1 MGVARDQGIL
11 MRVGKPSVETR
22 LTKAFGLRHP
32 FACAGLAFA
41 GMTPPLC
48 IAVAE
53 AGAMGAFGV
62 GKLPPEAVQ
71 GSIAA
76 IRAATDGAININ
88 FITIFTTD
96 DHITLCEQLRPPVV
110 SFHWGHPPRPWID
123 RLKTAGISVW
133 EQVGSVAAAKIAADE
148 GIDVII
154 AQGSEAGGHNYG
166 SLPIFALLPAIIDA
180 VNPTMVLAAGA
191 ISDGR
196 GVAGAL
202 ALGADGVWVG
212 TRMAATREGD
222 IAPGYKDRLVAAQ
235 GEDTV
240 LTSLFGRDTLDF
252 NPMRV
257 LRNTIVCDYAGREDE
272 AANDPQAQP
281 VIGSMPLGGM
291 DMPLH
296 RFSNMVPMSEATG
309 DVDQM
314 PLLAGQGVGLI
325 HDLPSAGD
333 VIEAVMADAALRLRD
348 LGSKSS

>member
-1 MGVARDQGIL
+1 MAKV
-11 MRVGKPSVETR
+11 KPSIETR
-22 LTKAFGLRHP
+22 LTTAFGLRHP

-62 GKLPPEAVQ
+62 GKLPPEAVKA
-71 GSIAA
+71 SITVV
-76 IRAATDGAININ
+76 RDATDGAININ
-88 FITIFTTD
+88 FITIFTSEA
-96 DHITLCEQLRPPVV
+96 HISLCEELRPPVV
-110 SFHWGHPPRPWID
+110 SFHWGHPPKRWIT
-123 RLKTAGISVW
+123 RLQAAGISVW
-133 EQVGSVAAAKIAADE
+133 EQVGSVEAARLAVDD

-166 SLPIFALLPAIIDA
+166 SLPLFALLPVIIDA
-180 VNPTMVLAAGA
+180 VAPKIVLAAGGIA
-191 ISDGR
+191 DGR

-212 TRMAATREGD
+212 TRMAATIEGD
-222 IAPGYKDRLVAAQ
+222 IAPAYKRRLVEAQ

-257 LRNTIVCDYAGREDE
+257 LRNGIVNDYAGREDE
-272 AANDPQAQP
+272 APNNPEAQV
-281 VIGSMPLGGM
+281 VIGTMPLGGM

-296 RFSNMVPMSEATG
+296 RFSNMVPMSGATG
-309 DVDQM
+309 DIDQM

-325 HDLPSAGD
+325 HNLPAAGE
-333 VIEAVMADAALRLRD
+333 VIETMMADAVERLRA
-348 LGSKSS
+348 LGSQPR